1 MLQIRQIPLL
11 AKLRGFDGHRH
22 RKTIL
27 TFLRRRILC
36 KAIGKYSNFK
46 AYINGIFLYQVWL
59 KTPFPKFVDHPAS
72 LLIIYIDHSM
82 VKPKQLHNQFMKM
95 NIFLFDPRS
104 EKKTCL
110 LHFAEKLRT
119 FFCVLAIYVFLFF
132 FYIWVLIVFLNNNS
146 LYCNFGLFAHI
157 CLFTYRHLSDP
168 ALMAQSP
175 GPPSSTHA
183 LTLSQSPS
191 FTFGEKL
198 W

>member
-1 MLQIRQIPLL
+1 MEIFFTKYGLKPISKICRPSSLFINNLYWSL
-11 AKLRGFDGHRH
+11 CGKA
-22 RKTIL
+22 KTITQPIYENISFWSSQWKKDL
-27 TFLRRRILC
+27 LVAFCREIKNFFLCFGHIC
-36 KAIGKYSNFK
+36 FS
-46 AYINGIFLYQVWL
+46 
-59 KTPFPKFVDHPAS
+59 S
-72 LLIIYIDHSM
+72 
-82 VKPKQLHNQFMKM
+82 
-95 NIFLFDPRS
+95 
-104 EKKTCL
+104 
-110 LHFAEKLRT
+110 
-119 FFCVLAIYVFLFF
+119 F

-146 LYCNFGLFAHI
+146 LFCNFGLFAHI

>member
-1 MLQIRQIPLL
+1 ME
-11 AKLRGFDGHRH
+11 FF
-22 RKTIL
+22 L
-27 TFLRRRILC
+27 T
-36 KAIGKYSNFK
+36 KY
-46 AYINGIFLYQVWL
+46 GL
-59 KTPFPKFVDHPAS
+59 KPISKICRPSS
-72 LLIIYIDHSM
+72 LFIMIYIDHYV
-82 VKPKQLHNQFMKM
+82 VKPKQLHNLFMKM
-95 NIFLFDPRS
+95 KIFPFDPRS

-119 FFCVLAIYVFLFF
+119 FFCVLAIYIFLFF

>member
-1 MLQIRQIPLL
+1 M
-11 AKLRGFDGHRH
+11 
-22 RKTIL
+22 
-27 TFLRRRILC
+27 
-36 KAIGKYSNFK
+36 
-46 AYINGIFLYQVWL
+46 
-59 KTPFPKFVDHPAS
+59 PKFVDHPAS
-72 LLIIYIDHSM
+72 LFIIYIDHYV

-95 NIFLFDPRS
+95 KIFPFDPRS
-104 EKKTCL
+104 EKKTCSAFCREIKNFFL
-110 LHFAEKLRT
+110 CFGHIHVSFFT
-119 FFCVLAIYVFLFF
+119 FEFL
-132 FYIWVLIVFLNNNS
+132 ILFLNNNS